1 MNTKLSSALAAALL
15 TAFTMSAAAANEPA
29 ATPAATSASQVKVTY
44 VAKLHPMN
52 ESVTG
57 LKTTG
62 EARFVVNGDQL
73 EISIDAKHLP
83 PGMMHLQHF
92 HGFVDNHQATCPT
105 AAADANGD
113 GVVDLIE
120 TEPMSGTTMVPFH
133 ADPVS
138 MKVVTDTYPKASAAG
153 SYDYHKTVSLSAL
166 TKAFE
171 QSSHSTA
178 LDLDRRVVFIHGV
191 PSTTKLPGTVASL
204 GTIPAQV
211 TLPIACGEI
220 VRVSR

>member
-1 MNTKLSSALAAALL
+1 MNTKLSSTLAAALL
-15 TAFTMSAAAANEPA
+15 AAFTMSAAAANEPA
-29 ATPAATSASQVKVTY
+29 ATPDAPSASKTKVTY

-52 ESVTG
+52 EGVTG

-73 EISIDAKHLP
+73 EISIDATHLP

-92 HGFVDNHQATCPT
+92 HGFADNHQAACPT

-113 GVVDLIE
+113 GIVDLIE
-120 TEPMSGTTMVPFH
+120 TEPMSGTTMVPFQ

-138 MKVVTDTYPKASAAG
+138 MKIVTDTYPKASAAG
-153 SYDYHKTVSLSAL
+153 NYDYHKTVSLSAL

-171 QSSHSTA
+171 KTFHSTA

-191 PSTTKLPGTVASL
+191 PPSTKLPGTVASL

>member
-1 MNTKLSSALAAALL
+1 MDTKLSSGFAAALL
-15 TAFTMSAAAANEPA
+15 MAFATTASAAAAPA
-29 ATPAATSASQVKVTY
+29 EASPASSSNTTTVTY

-52 ESVTG
+52 EGVTK
-57 LKTTG
+57 LQTAG
-62 EARFVVNGDQL
+62 EARFVVKGDQL
-73 EISIDAKHLP
+73 KISIDVHDLP

-92 HGFVDNHQATCPT
+92 HGFADGHQATCPT
-105 AAADANGD
+105 AAGDVNGD
-113 GVVDLIE
+113 GIVDLIE
-120 TEPMSGTTMVPFH
+120 TEPVAGTTMVPFQ

-138 MKVVTDTYPKASAAG
+138 MEIVTDTYPTASAAG
-153 SYDYHKTVSLSAL
+153 SYEYRKTVSLSAL

-171 QSSHSTA
+171 KAFHGTG

-191 PSTTKLPGTVASL
+191 PPGTKLPRTVASL

-220 VRVSR
+220 VRVTR